1 MFHKLYEY
9 GNLGNSENQM
19 DNALFIFLLP
29 KLAYMK
35 IGLYLYC
42 CTQNILP
49 VMESL
54 YVVL

>member
-35 IGLYLYC
+35 IVLYLYW
-42 CTQNILP
+42 CTQNILS

>member
-1 MFHKLYEY
+1 MVILETQKIKWIT
-9 GNLGNSENQM
+9 S
-19 DNALFIFLLP
+19 DKALFIFLLP